1 MIKKKQ
7 PTTRIKSPTQIKPL
21 TQIKLFTLSWNE
33 IVMIIILALVA
44 INGLYNYWRMS
55 N

>member
-7 PTTRIKSPTQIKPL
+7 PL

-33 IVMIIILALVA
+33 VLMVA
-44 INGLYNYWRMS
+44 IFTSVFINGFYNLYIK
-55 N
+55 